1 MKATKYMMAAA
12 MTIALAACDNESEK
26 IVEVYTPEEGE
37 IQLMMMH
44 PHQTRVTDTS
54 FESSDSIGVYV
65 TANDAALQLAGN
77 EVNNELFTY
86 NGTSWTSKRKVYWN
100 TGKHNVYAFYPYSKK
115 VNDVVDYSFSVQ
127 TDQST
132 EWGYTHSDFLF
143 ASALDV
149 TASANPVAMQFEHK
163 MSNVIVNL
171 EKGENFEGVIPANAE
186 VYLLSTVHQ
195 AVIDLT
201 TGDAAKDPYGAEAAI
216 RCRQLSNT
224 QYQGI
229 VVPQSLTSRRPLVEV
244 IIGDVS
250 YLMEGKISYRPGMRH
265 TISVTLDQNPEQI
278 KIEIGGSL
286 EGWN

>member
-1 MKATKYMMAAA
+1 MKTTKYFIAAL
-12 MTIALAACDNESEK
+12 TIALAACNNEMEM
-26 IVEVYTPEEGE
+26 EGAVYVPDEGE
-37 IQLMMMH
+37 IQLKMMH
-44 PHQTRVTDTS
+44 PHQTRVTETS
-54 FESSDSIGVYV
+54 FEASDSIGVYV
-65 TANDAALQLAGN
+65 TASDAALQLAGN

-132 EWGYTHSDFLF
+132 DWGFLF

-149 TASANPVAMQFEHK
+149 NASASPVAMQFAHK

-186 VYLLSTVHQ
+186 VYLLSTVPQ

-201 TGDAAKDPYGAEAAI
+201 TGDAAKDPYGAVAAI

-244 IIGDVS
+244 VIGDVS

-278 KIEIGGSL
+278 KIEIGGSI

>member
-1 MKATKYMMAAA
+1 MKTTRYFMAAVMA
-12 MTIALAACDNESEK
+12 IALAACNNEMGMEGTAY
-26 IVEVYTPEEGE
+26 VPDEGE
-37 IQLMMMH
+37 IQLMMVH
-44 PHQTRVTDTS
+44 PHQTRVTETS
-54 FESSDSIGVYV
+54 FETSDSIGVYV
-65 TANDAALQLAGN
+65 TANDVALQLAGN

-100 TGKHNVYAFYPYSKK
+100 TGKHNVYAFYPYSKT

-132 EWGYTHSDFLF
+132 DWGYTHSDFLF

-149 TASANPVAMQFEHK
+149 TASANPVAMQFAHK

-186 VYLLSTVHQ
+186 VYLLSTVPQ

-201 TGDAAKDPYGAEAAI
+201 TGDAAKDNYGSVEAI

-278 KIEIGGSL
+278 KIEIGGSI

>member
-1 MKATKYMMAAA
+1 MSTAVL
-12 MTIALAACDNESEK
+12 IALAACNNEIEQGFQ
-26 IVEVYTPEEGE
+26 PDEGE
-37 IQLMMMH
+37 IQLMMVH
-44 PHQTRVTDTS
+44 PHQTRVTETS
-54 FESSDSIGVYV
+54 FEANDSIGVYV
-65 TANDAALQLAGN
+65 TASDEKLQLAGN

-86 NGTSWTSKRKVYWN
+86 NGTSWTSVRKVYWN

-115 VNDVVDYSFSVQ
+115 VNDVVDYSFKVQ

-149 TASANPVAMQFEHK
+149 AASASPVAMQFSHK
-163 MSNVIVNL
+163 MSNVIINL
-171 EKGENFEGVIPANAE
+171 EKGENFDGVIPENAE
-186 VYLLSTVHQ
+186 VYLLSTVPQ

-201 TGDAAKDPYGAEAAI
+201 TGDAAKDHYGSEESI
-216 RCRQLSNT
+216 RCRQVTNT

-244 IIGDVS
+244 VIGEVS

-265 TISVTLDQNPEQI
+265 TITVTLDQNPEKI
-278 KIEIGGSL
+278 KIEIGGSI
-286 EGWN
+286 EGW

>member
-1 MKATKYMMAAA
+1 MKISRYFMVFA

-100 TGKHNVYAFYPYSKK
+100 TGKHNVYAYFPFSKK
-115 VNDVVDYSFSVQ
+115 VNDVVDYSFNVE

-132 EWGYTHSDFLF
+132 DWGYAHSDFLF
-143 ASALDV
+143 ASAQDV
-149 TASANPVAMQFEHK
+149 TASNNPITMPFEHK
-163 MSNVIVNL
+163 LSNVVVNL
-171 EKGENFEGVIPANAE
+171 QKGENYEGNIPNDVE
-186 VYLLSTVHQ
+186 VYILSTVPQ
-195 AVIDLT
+195 AVINLT
-201 TGDAAKDPYGAEAAI
+201 TGDATKKNDVGTATI
-216 RCRQLSNT
+216 RCKKVSNT
-224 QYQGI
+224 EYRAI
-229 VVPQSLTSRRPLVEV
+229 IVPQSLRTRCPLVEIV
-244 IIGDVS
+244 MDNVS
-250 YLMEGKISYRPGMRH
+250 YLMEGKISFRPGMRH
-265 TISVTLDQNPEQI
+265 TINVTLDQNPEQI
-278 KIEIGGSL
+278 KIVIGGIIG
-286 EGWN
+286 EWQ

>member
-44 PHQTRVTDTS
+44 PHQTRVTETS
-54 FESSDSIGVYV
+54 FEASDSIGVYV
-65 TANDAALQLAGN
+65 TANDVALQLAGN

-100 TGKHNVYAFYPYSKK
+100 TGKHHVYAFYPYSKK

-132 EWGYTHSDFLF
+132 DWGYTHSDFLF

-163 MSNVIVNL
+163 LSNVVVML
-171 EKGENFEGVIPANAE
+171 QKGENYEGDLPNNAE
-186 VYLLSTVHQ
+186 VYILSTVTQ
-195 AVIDLT
+195 AVIDLS
-201 TGDAAKDPYGAEAAI
+201 TGDAAKDNNAGTGTI
-216 RCRQLSNT
+216 RCRKISSGE
-224 QYQGI
+224 YRAV

-244 IIGDVS
+244 IIDNVS
-250 YLMEGKISYRPGMRH
+250 YLMEGKISYRSGYRH
-265 TISVTLDQNPEQI
+265 TIVVTLDKTPEQV
-278 KIEIGGSL
+278 KIEIGG
-286 EGWN
+286 EMGGWN

>member
-1 MKATKYMMAAA
+1 MKISRYFMAFA

-65 TANDAALQLAGN
+65 TANDVALQLAGN

-100 TGKHNVYAFYPYSKK
+100 TGKHNVYAFYPYSRK
-115 VNDVVDYSFSVQ
+115 VNDVVDYSFCVQ

-149 TASANPVAMQFEHK
+149 TASNNPVAMQFEHK
-163 MSNVIVNL
+163 LSNVIVNL
-171 EKGENFEGVIPANAE
+171 EKGENFEGVIPADAE
-186 VYLLSTVHQ
+186 VYLLSTVPQ
-195 AVIDLT
+195 AVIDLS
-201 TGDAAKDPYGAEAAI
+201 TGDAGKDNYGAETVI
-216 RCRQLSNT
+216 RCHQLSNT
-224 QYQGI
+224 QYQAI

>member
-1 MKATKYMMAAA
+1 MKTTRYFMAAVMA
-12 MTIALAACDNESEK
+12 IALAACNNEMGMEGTAY
-26 IVEVYTPEEGE
+26 VPDEGE
-37 IQLMMMH
+37 IQLMMVH
-44 PHQTRVTDTS
+44 PHQTRVTETS
-54 FESSDSIGVYV
+54 FEVSDSIGVYV
-65 TANDAALQLAGN
+65 TANDVALQLAGN

-132 EWGYTHSDFLF
+132 DWGYTHSDFLF

-149 TASANPVAMQFEHK
+149 TASANPVAMQFAHK

-186 VYLLSTVHQ
+186 VYLLSTVPQ

-201 TGDAAKDPYGAEAAI
+201 TGDAAKDNYGSVEAI

-244 IIGDVS
+244 VIGDVS

-278 KIEIGGSL
+278 KIEIGGSI

>member
-1 MKATKYMMAAA
+1 MKISRYFMAFA

-44 PHQTRVTDTS
+44 PHQTRVTETS
-54 FESSDSIGVYV
+54 FEASDSIGVYV
-65 TANDAALQLAGN
+65 TANDVALQLAGN

-132 EWGYTHSDFLF
+132 DWGYTHSDFLF
-143 ASALDV
+143 ALALDV
-149 TASANPVAMQFEHK
+149 TASADPVAMQFEHK
-163 MSNVIVNL
+163 LSNVVVML
-171 EKGENFEGVIPANAE
+171 QKGENYEGDLPNNAE
-186 VYLLSTVHQ
+186 VYILSTVTQ
-195 AVIDLT
+195 AVIDLS
-201 TGDAAKDPYGAEAAI
+201 TGDAAKDNYAGTETI
-216 RCRQLSNT
+216 RCRKISSGE
-224 QYQGI
+224 YCAV

-244 IIGDVS
+244 IIDNVS
-250 YLMEGKISYRPGMRH
+250 YLMEGKISYRSGYRH
-265 TISVTLDQNPEQI
+265 TIVVTLDKTPEQV
-278 KIEIGGSL
+278 KIEIGG
-286 EGWN
+286 EMGGWN

>member
-1 MKATKYMMAAA
+1 MAAA
-12 MTIALAACDNESEK
+12 MTIALAACNNEMEMEGTAY
-26 IVEVYTPEEGE
+26 VPDEGE

-44 PHQTRVTDTS
+44 PHQTRVTETN
-54 FESSDSIGVYV
+54 FEASDSIGVYV
-65 TANDAALQLAGN
+65 TANDVALQLAGN

-115 VNDVVDYSFSVQ
+115 VNDVVDYNFSVQ

-132 EWGYTHSDFLF
+132 DWGYMHSDFLF
-143 ASALDV
+143 ASVLDV
-149 TASANPVAMQFEHK
+149 AASNNPIAMQFAHK
-163 MSNVIVNL
+163 LSNVIVNL
-171 EKGENFEGVIPANAE
+171 EKGENYEGVIPADAE
-186 VYLLSTVHQ
+186 VYLLSTVPQ
-195 AVIDLT
+195 AVIDLS
-201 TGDAAKDPYGAEAAI
+201 TGDAGKDNYGAEAAI
-216 RCRQLSNT
+216 RCRQVSNT
-224 QYQGI
+224 QYQAI

-244 IIGDVS
+244 VIGEVS

-278 KIEIGGSL
+278 KIEIGGSI

>member
-1 MKATKYMMAAA
+1 MKTTRYFMAAVMA
-12 MTIALAACDNESEK
+12 IALAACNNEMGMEGTAY
-26 IVEVYTPEEGE
+26 VPDEGE
-37 IQLMMMH
+37 IQLMMVH
-44 PHQTRVTDTS
+44 PHQTRVTETS
-54 FESSDSIGVYV
+54 FETSDSIGVYV
-65 TANDAALQLAGN
+65 TANDVALQLAGN

-100 TGKHNVYAFYPYSKK
+100 TGKHNVYAFYPYSKT

-132 EWGYTHSDFLF
+132 EWGYMHSDFLF

-149 TASANPVAMQFEHK
+149 TASANPVAMQFAHK

-186 VYLLSTVHQ
+186 VYLLSTVPQ

-201 TGDAAKDPYGAEAAI
+201 TGDAAKDNYGSVEAI

-278 KIEIGGSL
+278 KIEIGGSI